1 MDTMKTTTVCRTLSF
16 VALVLF
22 AAARAT
28 ADQPQASRP
37 VVGELRT
44 FAVPPGDSTSR
55 LQLHHQG
62 WIEANGELLEASA
75 FEPLLKVIG
84 RTWTPAGVSS
94 DEFAVPDLRG
104 RSRGR
109 VSSDNPFGVLGP
121 GDLVTSGRPIAKGMT
136 SGPIAYWIFTGQD
149 MSVLDLSASR

>member
-1 MDTMKTTTVCRTLSF
+1 MKTTTVSRTLSF

-75 FEPLLKVIG
+75 FEPLLQGDRTHMDTGRREQRRVRGAGPSRTVERPGVI
-84 RTWTPAGVSS
+84 R
-94 DEFAVPDLRG
+94 
-104 RSRGR
+104 
-109 VSSDNPFGVLGP
+109 
-121 GDLVTSGRPIAKGMT
+121 
-136 SGPIAYWIFTGQD
+136 
-149 MSVLDLSASR
+149 

>member
-1 MDTMKTTTVCRTLSF
+1 MKTTTVCRTISF
-16 VALVLF
+16 VALILF
-22 AAARAT
+22 AAAWAT

-44 FAVPPGDSTSR
+44 FAVPPRDSTSR
-55 LQLHHQG
+55 MQLHHQG
-62 WIEANGELLEASA
+62 WIEANGTLLEASS

-121 GDLVTSGRPIAKGMT
+121 GDLITSGRRPVAKGMT
-136 SGPIAYWIFTGQD
+136 TEPITYWIFTGQD
-149 MSVLDLSASR
+149 VSVLDRSAPQ

>member
-1 MDTMKTTTVCRTLSF
+1 MKTTTVCRMLSF
-16 VALVLF
+16 VALALF

-62 WIEANGELLEASA
+62 RIEANGKLLEASN

-84 RTWTPAGVSS
+84 RTWTPTGVSS

-121 GDLVTSGRPIAKGMT
+121 GDLVTSGRPIARGLT
-136 SGPIAYWIFTGQD
+136 SGPITYWIFTGQD
-149 MSVLDLSASR
+149 VSALDRSASR

>member
-1 MDTMKTTTVCRTLSF
+1 MKTTTVCRTLSF
-16 VALVLF
+16 VALILF
-22 AAARAT
+22 AAAWAT

-44 FAVPPGDSTSR
+44 FAVPPRDSASR
-55 LQLHHQG
+55 RQLHHQG

-75 FEPLLKVIG
+75 FKPLLEVIG

-121 GDLVTSGRPIAKGMT
+121 GDLITSGRRPVAKGMT
-136 SGPIAYWIFTGQD
+136 SGPITYWIFTGQD
-149 MSVLDLSASR
+149 VSVLDRSARQ

>member
-1 MDTMKTTTVCRTLSF
+1 MKTTIVYRMLSF
-16 VALVLF
+16 VALALF
-22 AAARAT
+22 TAAWAT
-28 ADQPQASRP
+28 ADQTQASRP

-55 LQLHHQG
+55 VQLHHQG
-62 WIEANGELLEASA
+62 WIEANGKLLEASA
-75 FEPLLKVIG
+75 FEPLLKAIG

-109 VSSDNPFGVLGP
+109 TSSDNPFGVLGP

-136 SGPIAYWIFTGQD
+136 SGPITYWIFTGQD
-149 MSVLDLSASR
+149 VSALDRSASR